1 LRSAARHNDFFV
13 EYQPVVDLSNRR
25 CVGAEALV
33 RWRRGEA
40 IISPGSF
47 IPLAEESG
55 VITLVTQSVLRTVAR
70 DLPRFLELNPDFR
83 VAINLTAT
91 DLRSPSTIPA
101 LEELLRNSGASVRNV
116 VIEVTEHSFLQD
128 PGTRAIISEMRGL
141 GIHIAMD
148 DFGTGY
154 SSLSCIQRLA
164 LDALKID
171 KAFVE
176 AIGTEGA
183 TSEVVSLII
192 KMAHSLN
199 LAIVAEGVETE
210 SQCRFLQSQGV
221 RFGQGWLFG
230 RPQHVSDLC
239 RELQAAG
246 HATDAENELAP
257 HHHHL
262 AAVLPY

>member
-101 LEELLRNSGASVRNV
+101 LEELLRSSGASVRNL

-210 SQCRFLQSQGV
+210 SQCGFLQSQGV

-230 RPQHVSDLC
+230 RPQHVNDLC
-239 RELQAAG
+239 SDLQAAD
-246 HATDAENELAP
+246 HAVDAESELAP
-257 HHHHL
+257 HHHL
-262 AAVLPY
+262 AAALPY